1 MVENFSH
8 VWQMFLFISVDLQ
21 WYQLNNNTLEIQ
33 VIFIHS
39 THFLGNSSNQF
50 YIKSAISTENGYD
63 FGWYDTIKII
73 SLLSENH

>member
-1 MVENFSH
+1 M
-8 VWQMFLFISVDLQ
+8 WQMFLFVSVDLQ
-21 WYQLNNNTLEIQ
+21 WYQLNNNALEIQ

-39 THFLGNSSNQF
+39 THFLGNLSNQF
-50 YIKSAISTENGYD
+50 YIKSAISTENSYD